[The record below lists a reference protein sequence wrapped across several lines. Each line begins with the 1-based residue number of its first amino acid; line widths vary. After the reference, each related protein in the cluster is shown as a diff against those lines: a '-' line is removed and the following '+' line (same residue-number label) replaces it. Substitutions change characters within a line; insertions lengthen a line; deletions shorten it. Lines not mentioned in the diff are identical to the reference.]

1 MTRKNTKKV
10 PATTASKR
18 QPLTDTILFR
28 VRPEEKTTIQA
39 RADERGLKI
48 STYCRNLVLRR
59 TMSLGCEREGDD
71 MTTAAREQTGQK
83 FDKFYHDFARMAKI
97 VEDGIQR
104 LESGGKPEL
113 VIPSIERTMQS
124 ILAQFTKMNELLSPN
139 IKKKPRRT
147 IQGKTTGDSK
157 IIETLT
163 LEL

>member
-1 MTRKNTKKV
+1 
-10 PATTASKR
+10 
-18 QPLTDTILFR
+18 
-28 VRPEEKTTIQA
+28 
-39 RADERGLKI
+39 
-48 STYCRNLVLRR
+48 
-59 TMSLGCEREGDD
+59 MSLGCEREGDD